1 MNKCVL
7 LVNVFDVKM
16 FYNILH
22 DQVNAKEI
30 ATRSK
35 TAMNARPTAPVG
47 GTVLNAKMT
56 APAADQWWSTQVWS
70 KFCITTT
77 QIPIEYFMRRK
88 LNGCKQAW
96 RSTGNME
103 WQEMNTRL
111 VLRWPQTTFKDDMI
125 QKALEFEIWK
135 ANKAEAKNTQTYSL
149 YLTEGDSFS
158 KTCLNSLKDP

>member
-77 QIPIEYFMRRK
+77 QIPIEYFMRGK

-111 VLRWPQTTFKDDMI
+111 VLRWPQTTFKADMI
-125 QKALEFEIWK
+125 QKNMRARVWK
-135 ANKAEAKNTQTYSL
+135 LIGQQCKGQQCQFISNWRVQL
-149 YLTEGDSFS
+149 F
-158 KTCLNSLKDP
+158 